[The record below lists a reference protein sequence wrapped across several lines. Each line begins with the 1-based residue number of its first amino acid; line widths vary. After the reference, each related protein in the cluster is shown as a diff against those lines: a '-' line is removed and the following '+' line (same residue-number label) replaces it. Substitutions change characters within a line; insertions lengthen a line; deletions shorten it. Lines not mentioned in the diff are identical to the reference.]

1 MDTLV
6 VVVPEEDSEVVVQHI
21 QMAQQAITKIPVVE
35 LEVVILVAVHLITVQ
50 VILEV
55 VEGHITLELI
65 KTIKKVKIPD
75 TVMYIYYQLD

>member
-1 MDTLV
+1 M

-75 TVMYIYYQLD
+75 MVMYIYYQLD

>member
-1 MDTLV
+1 M

-35 LEVVILVAVHLITVQ
+35 LVVVILVAVHLITVQ